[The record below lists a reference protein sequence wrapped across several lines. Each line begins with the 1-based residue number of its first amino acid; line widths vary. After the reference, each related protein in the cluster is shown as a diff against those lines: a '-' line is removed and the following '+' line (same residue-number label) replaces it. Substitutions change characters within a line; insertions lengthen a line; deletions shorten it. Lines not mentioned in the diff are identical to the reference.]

1 MKKLLKIIYGFFANI
16 FYRLT
21 IVVIG
26 FMLLALYLAFIALN
40 VLAVLVLLPVALF
53 SNKAHELMMIF
64 LMNTLNN

>member
-53 SNKAHELMMIF
+53 SNKVHELMMIF